1 MIKEALRWRVVQSH
15 WRTILGEAVAGIA
28 VAVDGEPEVVL

>member
-1 MIKEALRWRVVQSH
+1 MESGAEPLADD
-15 WRTILGEAVAGIA
+15 LEEAVASIA